1 MKKFYVISLIIFL
14 VLFTAVIKNSTKRFE
29 DEIFASKESIRILE
43 KGLKDLELEFT
54 YLSSGKR
61 LMSLQ
66 SKFFEDYLVVRKKK
80 EIEIIDKSKEKME
93 IKKLEIFKNE

>member
-1 MKKFYVISLIIFL
+1 MKKFFVISLIIFL

-43 KGLKDLELEFT
+43 KDLKDLELEFT

-61 LMSLQ
+61 LKIS
-66 SKFFEDYLVVRKKK
+66 R
-80 EIEIIDKSKEKME
+80 
-93 IKKLEIFKNE
+93 

>member
-1 MKKFYVISLIIFL
+1 MKKFFVISLIIFL

-61 LMSLQ
+61 LMDLQ
-66 SKFFEDYLVVRKKK
+66 SKFFEDYLVVKKK
-80 EIEIIDKSKEKME
+80 KKIEIIDKSKEKIE